1 MARLSDNLPALSNWA
16 GEDHVRS
23 GLGRLAGTLS
33 NPNFRRYAGA
43 QFLHGA
49 GMWAHHLA
57 EVWLVYAITDSAFVV
72 GLTVAVRSGSSVVL
86 APVAGT
92 LADRMDRRRLLASTQ
107 ASKAVVASGLALL
120 ALGMREDLPLAVLFA
135 AVAVLGVIG
144 AIDTPLRRAFVRDVV
159 LADGVDRAARLHTSV
174 MSVGRFL
181 GSGAAWLFLSLS
193 AAWACFAVNGVTS
206 LLAATLVLRVVPTT
220 VTTSRDARAAGG
232 RVLGYLLRTPAVTI
246 PMALLCSFT
255 LFGWN
260 LAVLLPVIADKQLAS
275 GAGTFAILAQVM
287 AVGSLI
293 GSVMMAASK
302 LAGPRNLAIL
312 LAVFSATM
320 VSLSAVNHLVAGIAA
335 IFVVGTFGGGF
346 LSLSNGS
353 VQSAADPRL
362 QGRVSAAYGVVF
374 VGARAVGGP
383 ILGWLVDDYG
393 SRTALVAV
401 GIFTAACAVLGL
413 LAAARVRMSGSSQL
427 SGA

>member
-1 MARLSDNLPALSNWA
+1 MRTA
-16 GEDHVRS
+16 
-23 GLGRLAGTLS
+23 LGRLADTLG
-33 NPNFRRYAGA
+33 NPNFRRYASA

-72 GLTVAVRSGSSVVL
+72 GLTIAVRSGSAVVL

-107 ASKAVVASGLALL
+107 AAKALVAGALALL
-120 ALGMREDLPLAVLFA
+120 ALAMREDLPLAVLFG

-159 LADGVDRAARLHTSV
+159 MADRIDRAARLHTSV

-193 AAWACFAVNGVTS
+193 AAWACFAVNGATS

-220 VTTSRDARAAGG
+220 AVSKDARATGG

-260 LAVLLPVIADKQLAS
+260 LAVLLPVIADKQLES

-293 GSVMMAASK
+293 GSVMMAASR
-302 LAGPRNLAIL
+302 LEGSRNLAIL
-312 LAVFSATM
+312 LVVFSATM
-320 VSLSAVNHLVAGIAA
+320 AALSAVNFLVAGIAA
-335 IFVVGTFGGGF
+335 IFVVGIFGGGF

-383 ILGWLVDDYG
+383 ILGWLVDAYG
-393 SRTALVAV
+393 SRIALVTV
-401 GIFTAACAVLGL
+401 GVFTAACALVGL
-413 LAAARVRMSGSSQL
+413 LAVARVRSSR
-427 SGA
+427 

>member
-1 MARLSDNLPALSNWA
+1 MLSNWA

-23 GLGRLAGTLS
+23 GLGRLADTLS

-92 LADRMDRRRLLASTQ
+92 LADRMDRRRLLAATQ

-120 ALGMREDLPLAVLFA
+120 ALGMQEDLPLAVLFA

-193 AAWACFAVNGVTS
+193 AAWACFAVNGATS

-383 ILGWLVDDYG
+383 ILGWLVDDFG

-413 LAAARVRMSGSSQL
+413 LAAAQVRLSGSSEL
-427 SGA
+427 SST

>member
-1 MARLSDNLPALSNWA
+1 M
-16 GEDHVRS
+16 RS
-23 GLGRLAGTLS
+23 GLGRLADTLS
-33 NPNFRRYAGA
+33 NPNFRRYSGA

-57 EVWLVYAITDSAFVV
+57 EVWLVYEITDSAFAV
-72 GLTVAVRSGSSVVL
+72 GLTVAVRSGFAVVL
-86 APVAGT
+86 APLAGT
-92 LADRMDRRRLLASTQ
+92 LADRMDRRRLLAFTQ
-107 ASKAVVASGLALL
+107 ASKAVVASTLAVTAL
-120 ALGMREDLPLAVLFA
+120 ALGEDLPLAVLFA

-159 LADGVDRAARLHTSV
+159 LADGIDRAARLHTSV

-193 AAWACFAVNGVTS
+193 AAWACFAVNGATS
-206 LLAATLVLRVVPTT
+206 LLAAALVLRVVPIT
-220 VTTSRDARAAGG
+220 VNTSAAARAAGG
-232 RVLGYLLRTPAVTI
+232 RVFAYLLRTPAVTI

-255 LFGWN
+255 VFGWN

-293 GSVMMAASK
+293 GSVMMAASR
-302 LAGPRNLAIL
+302 LAGPRSLAIL
-312 LAVFSATM
+312 LAVFSVTM

-335 IFVVGTFGGGF
+335 ILVVGTFGGGF

-383 ILGWLVDDYG
+383 ILGWMVDAFG
-393 SRTALVAV
+393 SRAALIAV
-401 GIFTAACAVLGL
+401 GIFTAACALLGL
-413 LAAARVRMSGSSQL
+413 VAAARVRLSGSSQL
-427 SGA
+427 SST

>member
-1 MARLSDNLPALSNWA
+1 M
-16 GEDHVRS
+16 
-23 GLGRLAGTLS
+23 RLALRRLADTLGD
-33 NPNFRRYAGA
+33 PNFRRYATA

-57 EVWLVYAITDSAFVV
+57 EVWLVYEITLSAFAV
-72 GLTVAVRSGSSVVL
+72 GLTVAVRSGLAVVL
-86 APVAGT
+86 APLAGT
-92 LADRMDRRRLLASTQ
+92 LADRVDRRRLLSSTQ
-107 ASKAVVASGLALL
+107 ASKALVASGLAVL
-120 ALGMREDLPLAVLFA
+120 ALAMGEDLPLAVLFGS
-135 AVAVLGVIG
+135 VALLGVVG

-159 LADGVDRAARLHTSV
+159 MADRIDRAARLHTSV
-174 MSVGRFL
+174 MSTGRFL
-181 GSGAAWLFLSLS
+181 GSGAAWLFLSL
-193 AAWACFAVNGVTS
+193 AASWACFALNGAAS

-220 VTTSRDARAAGG
+220 GTTSADARAAGG
-232 RVLGYLLRTPAVTI
+232 RILGYLLHTPAVTI

-260 LAVLLPVIADKQLAS
+260 LAVLLPVVADKQLAS

-302 LAGPRNLAIL
+302 LEGARSLALL

-320 VSLSAVNHLVAGIAA
+320 IPLAVANHLAAAIAI

-353 VQSAADPRL
+353 VQTAADPRL
-362 QGRVSAAYGVVF
+362 QGRVSAVYGVVF

-383 ILGWLVDDYG
+383 ILGWMVDSFG
-393 SRTALVAV
+393 SRTALIAV
-401 GIFTAACAVLGL
+401 GIGTGAFALLGILAV
-413 LAAARVRMSGSSQL
+413 SQSRL
-427 SGA
+427 SQPDHPNVN

>member
-1 MARLSDNLPALSNWA
+1 MRIA
-16 GEDHVRS
+16 
-23 GLGRLAGTLS
+23 LGRLAGTLS

-57 EVWLVYAITDSAFVV
+57 EVWLVYEITGSAFAV
-72 GLTVAVRSGSSVVL
+72 GLTVAVRSGLAVVL
-86 APVAGT
+86 SPLAGT
-92 LADRMDRRRLLASTQ
+92 LADRRDRRRLLASTQ
-107 ASKAVVASGLALL
+107 ASKALVASGLA
-120 ALGMREDLPLAVLFA
+120 AVASAMGEDLPLEVLFG
-135 AVAVLGVIG
+135 AVGALGVIG

-159 LADGVDRAARLHTSV
+159 IADGVDRAARLHTSV
-174 MSVGRFL
+174 MSTGRFL
-181 GSGAAWLFLSLS
+181 GSGVAWLFLGLSLS
-193 AAWACFAVNGVTS
+193 WACFAVNGAFS
-206 LLAATLVLRVVPTT
+206 LIAAMLVLRVVPTT
-220 VTTSRDARAAGG
+220 ATTTAEARAAGG
-232 RVLGYLLRTPAVTI
+232 RVLGYLMRTPAVTI
-246 PMALLCSFT
+246 PLGLLCSFT

-260 LAVLLPVIADKQLAS
+260 LAVLLPVVADKQLAS

-293 GSVMMAASK
+293 GSVMMAASR
-302 LAGPRNLAIL
+302 LEGVRSLAIL
-312 LAVFSATM
+312 LAVFSAAM
-320 VSLSAVNHLVAGIAA
+320 VPLATVNHLLAGIAV

-346 LSLSNGS
+346 LSLSNAS
-353 VQSAADPRL
+353 VQTAADPRL

-383 ILGWLVDDYG
+383 ILGWMVDSFG

-401 GIFTAACAVLGL
+401 GAITAACAGLGL
-413 LAAARVRMSGSSQL
+413 VAAARSRSSAAGREL

>member
-1 MARLSDNLPALSNWA
+1 M
-16 GEDHVRS
+16 RS
-23 GLGRLAGTLS
+23 ALGRLADTLS
-33 NPNFRRYAGA
+33 NPNFRRYASA

-57 EVWLVYAITDSAFVV
+57 EVWLVYEITGSAFAV
-72 GLTVAVRSGSSVVL
+72 GLTIAVRSGSAVVL

-120 ALGMREDLPLAVLFA
+120 ALVMGEDLPLGALFG

-159 LADGVDRAARLHTSV
+159 MADGVDRAARLHTSV

-193 AAWACFAVNGVTS
+193 ASWACFAVNGATS

-220 VTTSRDARAAGG
+220 VATTADARAAGG

-260 LAVLLPVIADKQLAS
+260 LAVLLPVVADKQLES
-275 GAGTFAILAQVM
+275 GGGTFAVLAQAM
-287 AVGSLI
+287 AIGSLI

-302 LAGPRNLAIL
+302 LEGPRSLALL

-320 VSLSAVNHLVAGIAA
+320 ATLAAVDVLLAGIAA
-335 IFVVGTFGGGF
+335 IFVVGIFGGGF

-383 ILGWLVDDYG
+383 ILGWLVDDFG
-393 SRTALVAV
+393 SRVALVTV
-401 GIFTAACAVLGL
+401 GIFTAGCAALGL
-413 LAAARVRMSGSSQL
+413 LAAARTRLSGSSQL

>member
-1 MARLSDNLPALSNWA
+1 M
-16 GEDHVRS
+16 RS
-23 GLGRLAGTLS
+23 GLGRLADTLS

-159 LADGVDRAARLHTSV
+159 RADGVDRAARLHTSV

-193 AAWACFAVNGVTS
+193 AAWACFAVNGATS
-206 LLAATLVLRVVPTT
+206 LLATTLVLRVVPTT

-293 GSVMMAASK
+293 GSVMVAASK

-320 VSLSAVNHLVAGIAA
+320 VSLSAVDHLVAGIAA

-353 VQSAADPRL
+353 VQSAVDPRL

-383 ILGWLVDDYG
+383 ILGWLVDDFG

-413 LAAARVRMSGSSQL
+413 LAAARVRAGAANRP

>member
-1 MARLSDNLPALSNWA
+1 MRGGLARLAD
-16 GEDHVRS
+16 
-23 GLGRLAGTLS
+23 TLS
-33 NPNFRRYAGA
+33 DTNFRRYAGA

-57 EVWLVYAITDSAFVV
+57 EVWLVYEITDSAFAV
-72 GLTVAVRSGSSVVL
+72 GLTIAVRSGLAVVL
-86 APVAGT
+86 SPLAGT
-92 LADRMDRRRLLASTQ
+92 LADRMDRRRLLSSTQ
-107 ASKAVVASGLALL
+107 ASKSLVASSLAVLAL
-120 ALGMREDLPLAVLFA
+120 AMGEDLPLAVLFGS
-135 AVAVLGVIG
+135 VALLGVIG

-159 LADGVDRAARLHTSV
+159 MADRIDRAARLHTSV

-181 GSGAAWLFLSLS
+181 GSGAAWIFLSLTAS
-193 AAWACFAVNGVTS
+193 WACFAVNGATS
-206 LLAATLVLRVVPTT
+206 LLAAMLVLRVVPTT
-220 VTTSRDARAAGG
+220 AATTAEARAAGG

-260 LAVLLPVIADKQLAS
+260 LAVLLPVVADKQLDS
-275 GAGTFAILAQVM
+275 GGGTFAVLAQVM

-302 LAGPRNLAIL
+302 LEGARSLAVL
-312 LAVFSATM
+312 LAVFGVLMTPLA
-320 VSLSAVNHLVAGIAA
+320 AVNHLVAGIGV

-383 ILGWLVDDYG
+383 VLGWMVDAFG
-393 SRTALVAV
+393 SRVALVAV
-401 GIFTAACAVLGL
+401 GIGTTAFALLGL
-413 LAAARVRMSGSSQL
+413 IAVAQSRL
-427 SGA
+427 SRPDHPNVT

>member
-1 MARLSDNLPALSNWA
+1 MKLA
-16 GEDHVRS
+16 
-23 GLGRLAGTLS
+23 LGRLAGTLS

-57 EVWLVYAITDSAFVV
+57 EVWLVYEITGSALAV
-72 GLTVAVRSGSSVVL
+72 GLTVAVRSGLAVVL
-86 APVAGT
+86 SPLAGT
-92 LADRMDRRRLLASTQ
+92 LADRKDRRTLLASTQ
-107 ASKAVVASGLALL
+107 ASKAVVASGLAVL
-120 ALGMREDLPLAVLFA
+120 ALAMGEDLPLAVLFGA
-135 AVAVLGVIG
+135 ITLLGVIG
-144 AIDTPLRRAFVRDVV
+144 AVDTPLRRAFVRDVV
-159 LADGVDRAARLHTSV
+159 IADGVDRAARLHTSV

-193 AAWACFAVNGVTS
+193 LSWACFAVNGALS
-206 LLAATLVLRVVPTT
+206 LVASMLVLRVVPTT
-220 VTTSRDARAAGG
+220 ATTSAEARAAGG
-232 RVLGYLLRTPAVTI
+232 RVLGYLMRTPAVTI
-246 PMALLCSFT
+246 PLALLCSFT

-260 LAVLLPVIADKQLAS
+260 LAVLLPVVADKQLAS
-275 GAGTFAILAQVM
+275 GAGTFAVLAQVM

-302 LAGPRNLAIL
+302 LEGVRNLAIL

-320 VSLSAVNHLVAGIAA
+320 VPLAAVNHLLAGIAV
-335 IFVVGTFGGGF
+335 IFVVGTFGGGY

-353 VQSAADPRL
+353 VQTAADPRL
-362 QGRVSAAYGVVF
+362 QGRVSAVYGVVF

-383 ILGWLVDDYG
+383 ILGWMVDAFG

-401 GIFTAACAVLGL
+401 GVITAACAGLGL
-413 LAAARVRMSGSSQL
+413 LAAARSRSGTAGREL

>member
-1 MARLSDNLPALSNWA
+1 MRTA
-16 GEDHVRS
+16 
-23 GLGRLAGTLS
+23 LGRLADTLG
-33 NPNFRRYAGA
+33 NPNFRRYASA

-57 EVWLVYAITDSAFVV
+57 EVWLVYEITDSAFIV
-72 GLTVAVRSGSSVVL
+72 GLTIAVRSGSAVVL

-107 ASKAVVASGLALL
+107 AAKALVAGTLALL
-120 ALGMREDLPLAVLFA
+120 ALAMREDLPLAVLFG

-159 LADGVDRAARLHTSV
+159 MADRIDRAARLHTSV

-193 AAWACFAVNGVTS
+193 AAWACFAVNGATS
-206 LLAATLVLRVVPTT
+206 LLASMLVLRVVPTT
-220 VTTSRDARAAGG
+220 AAVSKDARATGG

-260 LAVLLPVIADKQLAS
+260 LAVLLPVIADKQLES

-293 GSVMMAASK
+293 GSVMMAASRLEGARS
-302 LAGPRNLAIL
+302 LALL
-312 LAVFSATM
+312 LAVFSATL
-320 VSLSAVNHLVAGIAA
+320 VTLSAVNVLVAGIVA
-335 IFVVGTFGGGF
+335 IFVVGIFGGGF

-383 ILGWLVDDYG
+383 ILGWLVDDFG
-393 SRTALVAV
+393 SRTALVTV
-401 GIFTAACAVLGL
+401 GVVTAACALLGL
-413 LAAARVRMSGSSQL
+413 LAAGRSRLGAAGREL

>member
-1 MARLSDNLPALSNWA
+1 MRLA
-16 GEDHVRS
+16 
-23 GLGRLAGTLS
+23 LGRLTDTLS
-33 NPNFRRYAGA
+33 NPNFRRYAAA

-57 EVWLVYAITDSAFVV
+57 EVWLVYEITGSAFAV
-72 GLTVAVRSGSSVVL
+72 GLTVAVRSGSAVVL

-107 ASKAVVASGLALL
+107 ASKALVASTLALL
-120 ALGMREDLPLAVLFA
+120 ALAMGRDLPLAVLFG

-159 LADGVDRAARLHTSV
+159 MADRIDRAARLHTSV

-181 GSGAAWLFLSLS
+181 GSGAAWLLLSLS
-193 AAWACFAVNGVTS
+193 ASWACFAVNGATS

-220 VTTSRDARAAGG
+220 DTTSAAARAAGG

-260 LAVLLPVIADKQLAS
+260 LAVLLPVVADKQLS
-275 GAGTFAILAQVM
+275 SEGGTFAVLALAM
-287 AVGSLI
+287 AIGSLI

-302 LAGPRNLAIL
+302 LEGPRSLAIL
-312 LAVFSATM
+312 LAVFSATL
-320 VSLSAVNHLVAGIAA
+320 VTLSAVNYLVAGIVA

-383 ILGWLVDDYG
+383 ILGWMVDDFG
-393 SRTALVAV
+393 SRVALVTV
-401 GIFTAACAVLGL
+401 GIFTAACALLGL
-413 LAAARVRMSGSSQL
+413 AAVARTRLSGSSQL

>member
-1 MARLSDNLPALSNWA
+1 MSNCRSDERVRLA
-16 GEDHVRS
+16 
-23 GLGRLAGTLS
+23 LGRLTDTLS

-57 EVWLVYAITDSAFVV
+57 EVWLVYEITGSAFVV
-72 GLTVAVRSGSSVVL
+72 GLTVAIRSGSAVVL
-86 APVAGT
+86 APLAGT

-107 ASKAVVASGLALL
+107 GSKSVVAGALALL
-120 ALGMREDLPLAVLFA
+120 ALAMGEDLPLAVLFG

-159 LADGVDRAARLHTSV
+159 LADGIDRAARLHTSV
-174 MSVGRFL
+174 MSIGRFL

-193 AAWACFAVNGVTS
+193 AAWACFAVNAVTS
-206 LLAATLVLRVVPTT
+206 LLAAMLVLRVVTT
-220 VTTSRDARAAGG
+220 TATASKTARAAGG

-260 LAVLLPVIADKQLAS
+260 LAVLLPVVADKQLAS
-275 GAGTFAILAQVM
+275 GAGTFAVLAQVM

-302 LAGPRNLAIL
+302 LEGARSLAIL
-312 LAVFSATM
+312 LAVFSAAM
-320 VSLSAVNHLVAGIAA
+320 VPLAAVNHLLAGVAV

-353 VQSAADPRL
+353 VQTAADPRL

-383 ILGWLVDDYG
+383 ILGWMVDAFG

-401 GIFTAACAVLGL
+401 GAITAACAGLGL
-413 LAAARVRMSGSSQL
+413 VAAARSRSGAAGPEL

>member
-1 MARLSDNLPALSNWA
+1 MRTA
-16 GEDHVRS
+16 
-23 GLGRLAGTLS
+23 LGRLTDTLG
-33 NPNFRRYAGA
+33 NPNFRRYASA

-57 EVWLVYAITDSAFVV
+57 EVWLVYEITGSAFVV
-72 GLTVAVRSGSSVVL
+72 GLTIAVRSGSAVVL

-107 ASKAVVASGLALL
+107 AAKALVAGTLALL
-120 ALGMREDLPLAVLFA
+120 ALAMREDLPLAVLFG

-159 LADGVDRAARLHTSV
+159 MADRIDRAARLHTSV

-181 GSGAAWLFLSLS
+181 GTGAAWLFLHLS
-193 AAWACFAVNGVTS
+193 AAWACFAVNGATS
-206 LLAATLVLRVVPTT
+206 LLASMLVLRVVPTT
-220 VTTSRDARAAGG
+220 AAVSKDARATGG

-260 LAVLLPVIADKQLAS
+260 LAVLLPVIADKQLES

-302 LAGPRNLAIL
+302 LEGARSLAIL
-312 LAVFSATM
+312 LAVFSAAM
-320 VSLSAVNHLVAGIAA
+320 VPLAAVNHLLAGVAV

-353 VQSAADPRL
+353 VQTAADPRL

-383 ILGWLVDDYG
+383 ILGWMVDTFG
-393 SRTALVAV
+393 SRTALVTV
-401 GIFTAACAVLGL
+401 GVVTAACAFCGL
-413 LAAARVRMSGSSQL
+413 LAAGRSRSGAAGREL

>member
-1 MARLSDNLPALSNWA
+1 MKLA
-16 GEDHVRS
+16 
-23 GLGRLAGTLS
+23 LGRLADTLR
-33 NPNFRRYAGA
+33 NPNFRSYAGA

-57 EVWLVYAITDSAFVV
+57 EVWLVYEITGSALAV
-72 GLTVAVRSGSSVVL
+72 GLTVAVRSGLAVVL
-86 APVAGT
+86 APVSGT
-92 LADRMDRRRLLASTQ
+92 LADRKDRRTLLASTQ
-107 ASKAVVASGLALL
+107 ASKAVVAGGLAVL
-120 ALGMREDLPLAVLFA
+120 ALAMGEDLPLAVLFG
-135 AVAVLGVIG
+135 AVGVLGVIG
-144 AIDTPLRRAFVRDVV
+144 AVDTPLRRAFVRDVV
-159 LADGVDRAARLHTSV
+159 IADGVDRAARLHTSV
-174 MSVGRFL
+174 MSTGRFL
-181 GSGAAWLFLSLS
+181 GSGAAWLFLSL
-193 AAWACFAVNGVTS
+193 AAPWACFAVNGVLS

-220 VTTSRDARAAGG
+220 ATTSAAARAAGG
-232 RVLGYLLRTPAVTI
+232 PVLGYLLRTPAVTI
-246 PMALLCSFT
+246 PLALLCSFT

-260 LAVLLPVIADKQLAS
+260 LAVLLPVVADKQLAS

-302 LAGPRNLAIL
+302 LEGARSLAIL
-312 LAVFSATM
+312 LAVFSAAM
-320 VSLSAVNHLVAGIAA
+320 VPLAAVNHLLAGVAV

-353 VQSAADPRL
+353 VQTAVDPRL
-362 QGRVSAAYGVVF
+362 QGRVSAVYGVVF

-383 ILGWLVDDYG
+383 ILGWMVDAFG

-401 GIFTAACAVLGL
+401 GAVTAVCALGGL
-413 LAAARVRMSGSSQL
+413 LAAGRSRLSASGREL

>member
-1 MARLSDNLPALSNWA
+1 MKLA
-16 GEDHVRS
+16 
-23 GLGRLAGTLS
+23 LGRLAGTLS

-57 EVWLVYAITDSAFVV
+57 EVWLVYEITGSALAV
-72 GLTVAVRSGSSVVL
+72 GLTVAVRSGLAVVL
-86 APVAGT
+86 SPLAGT
-92 LADRMDRRRLLASTQ
+92 LADRKDRRILLASTQ
-107 ASKAVVASGLALL
+107 ASKAVVASGLAVL
-120 ALGMREDLPLAVLFA
+120 ALAMGEDLPLAALFGA
-135 AVAVLGVIG
+135 IAVLGVVG

-159 LADGVDRAARLHTSV
+159 IADGVDRAARLHTSV

-193 AAWACFAVNGVTS
+193 LSWACFAVNGAVS
-206 LLAATLVLRVVPTT
+206 LLASMLVLRVVPTT
-220 VTTSRDARAAGG
+220 GAVSAEARAAGG
-232 RVLGYLLRTPAVTI
+232 RVLGYLMRTPAVTI

-260 LAVLLPVIADKQLAS
+260 LAVLLPVVADKQLES

-293 GSVMMAASK
+293 GSVMMAASR
-302 LAGPRNLAIL
+302 LDGLRSLAIL
-312 LAVFSATM
+312 LAVFGAAVLPLAT
-320 VSLSAVNHLVAGIAA
+320 VNHLVAGAAA
-335 IFVVGTFGGGF
+335 ILVVGFIGGGF
-346 LSLSNGS
+346 LSLSNAS
-353 VQSAADPRL
+353 VQTAADPRL
-362 QGRVSAAYGVVF
+362 QGRVSAVYGVVF

-383 ILGWLVDDYG
+383 ILGWMVDTFG
-393 SRTALVAV
+393 SRVALVAV
-401 GIFTAACAVLGL
+401 AAVTASCALCGL
-413 LAAARVRMSGSSQL
+413 LAVRGAGEKAQPV

>member
-1 MARLSDNLPALSNWA
+1 MRTA
-16 GEDHVRS
+16 
-23 GLGRLAGTLS
+23 LGRLADTLS
-33 NPNFRRYAGA
+33 NPNFRRYASA

-57 EVWLVYAITDSAFVV
+57 EVWLVYEITDSAFVV
-72 GLTVAVRSGSSVVL
+72 GLTIAVRSGSAVVL

-92 LADRMDRRRLLASTQ
+92 LADRMDRRRLLTSTQ
-107 ASKAVVASGLALL
+107 AAKALVAGTLALL
-120 ALGMREDLPLAVLFA
+120 ALAMREDLPLAVLFG

-159 LADGVDRAARLHTSV
+159 MADRIDRAARLHTSV

-193 AAWACFAVNGVTS
+193 AAWACFAVNGATS
-206 LLAATLVLRVVPTT
+206 LLASMLVLRVVPTT
-220 VTTSRDARAAGG
+220 AAVSKDARATGG

-260 LAVLLPVIADKQLAS
+260 LAVLLPVIADKQLES

-293 GSVMMAASK
+293 GSVMMAASRLEGARS
-302 LAGPRNLAIL
+302 LAFL
-312 LAVFSATM
+312 LAVFSATL
-320 VSLSAVNHLVAGIAA
+320 VTLSAVNVLVAGIVA
-335 IFVVGTFGGGF
+335 IFVVGIFGGGF

-383 ILGWLVDDYG
+383 ILGWLVDDFG
-393 SRTALVAV
+393 SRTALVTV
-401 GIFTAACAVLGL
+401 GVVTAACALLGL
-413 LAAARVRMSGSSQL
+413 LAAGRSRVSRPDPISP
-427 SGA
+427 A

>member
-1 MARLSDNLPALSNWA
+1 MRLA
-16 GEDHVRS
+16 
-23 GLGRLAGTLS
+23 LGRLTDTLS

-57 EVWLVYAITDSAFVV
+57 EVWLVYEITGSAFAV
-72 GLTVAVRSGSSVVL
+72 GLTVAVRSGSAVVL

-107 ASKAVVASGLALL
+107 ASKAVVAGTLALL
-120 ALGMREDLPLAVLFA
+120 ALAMGRDLPLAVLFG

-159 LADGVDRAARLHTSV
+159 MADRIDRAARLHTSV

-181 GSGAAWLFLSLS
+181 GSGAAWLLLSLS
-193 AAWACFAVNGVTS
+193 ASWACFAVNGATS

-220 VTTSRDARAAGG
+220 VTTSADARAAGG

-260 LAVLLPVIADKQLAS
+260 LAVLLPVVADKQLS
-275 GAGTFAILAQVM
+275 SEGGTFAVLALAM
-287 AVGSLI
+287 AIGSLI

-302 LAGPRNLAIL
+302 LEGPRSLAIL
-312 LAVFSATM
+312 LAVFSATL
-320 VSLSAVNHLVAGIAA
+320 VSLSAVNYLVAGIAA

-353 VQSAADPRL
+353 VQTAADPRL

-383 ILGWLVDDYG
+383 ILGWMADDFG
-393 SRTALVAV
+393 SRVALITV
-401 GIFTAACAVLGL
+401 GIFTAACALLGL
-413 LAAARVRMSGSSQL
+413 AAVARTRLSGSSQL